1 MKDEEKAVRLFQGVT
16 DVGDDLIEEA
26 GAVRKRKKMT
36 PWRWGLAAACLCLA
50 LLGTAGAVQFFG
62 VRIVNGDDGFIRLQ
76 GGIAYRPYDSLSD
89 EIKATED
96 ELVTRPFDSWP
107 EVEDFI
113 GVELMDNPVLD
124 ASPAENYHSV
134 WDNVHGR
141 FLVSTS
147 VGLYMVR
154 ASGCY
159 EIGDVDIN
167 VECELFTDRM
177 LALYEDHGETWDETF
192 RGYRFPDG
200 TALVQDAYTASNG
213 LEAQIMEV
221 DRPDGSRDTC
231 LAAFSL
237 NGIPF
242 LVRAHSHNGMEEARA
257 ALIQV
262 LNSFQA

>member
-1 MKDEEKAVRLFQGVT
+1 MKQEEQAVKLFQGVT
-16 DVGDDLIEEA
+16 EVGEDLIEEA
-26 GAVRKRKKMT
+26 GTAPRRKKT
-36 PWRWGLAAACLCLA
+36 AVWRWGAIAACLCLA
-50 LLGTAGAVQFFG
+50 LAGTAAAVQFFG

-76 GGIAYRPYDSLSD
+76 GGVAYRPYDSLSD
-89 EIKATED
+89 EIKATEG
-96 ELVTRPFDSWP
+96 ELVTIPFDSWP
-107 EVEDFI
+107 EVEEFI

-124 ASPAENYHSV
+124 ASPAEHYFSV
-134 WDNVHGR
+134 WDDVSGR

-159 EIGDVDIN
+159 EIGGVDIN

-177 LALYEDHGETWDETF
+177 LARYEDHGETWDETF

-200 TALVQDAYTASNG
+200 TALAQDAYTASNG

-237 NGIPF
+237 NGVPF
-242 LVRAHSHNGMEEARA
+242 LVRAHSRSGMEEARA

-262 LNSFQA
+262 LDGFQV